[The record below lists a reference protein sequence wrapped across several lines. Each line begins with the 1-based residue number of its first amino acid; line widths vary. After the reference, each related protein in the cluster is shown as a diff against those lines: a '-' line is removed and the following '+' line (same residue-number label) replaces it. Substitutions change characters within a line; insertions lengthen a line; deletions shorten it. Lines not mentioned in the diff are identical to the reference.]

1 MQAKLQLDF
10 FAIRAKVQSPS
21 PPLSYSPLSVLTFQ
35 VGLQPLL
42 QRELLL
48 HLFPGPVRAHA
59 GHLH

>member
-1 MQAKLQLDF
+1 M
-10 FAIRAKVQSPS
+10 
-21 PPLSYSPLSVLTFQ
+21 LTFQ

-59 GHLH
+59 GHLHQGYHHADHLDQGDHQADD